1 MDHGNARSCYEGT
14 PVAPGEPSRTLVQ
27 VDYAVGRR
35 EKRKGWKETRDEAS
49 TVGRLFRCQFRS
61 HASPSSELPRVL
73 IIYDIDNLGVDSCKK
88 VIRQKF
94 YDQAHL
100 KDHRVIDMLVD
111 LGYKDLEDTLLQYK
125 QKSQLMYLLQG
136 EDDLSAKRLTPDSSE
151 DEQFRRWL
159 S

>member
-1 MDHGNARSCYEGT
+1 M
-14 PVAPGEPSRTLVQ
+14 
-27 VDYAVGRR
+27 
-35 EKRKGWKETRDEAS
+35 
-49 TVGRLFRCQFRS
+49 
-61 HASPSSELPRVL
+61 